1 MAALAVRNFM
11 RLSLKNLIFSILGL
25 CSILPSCSRSSGST
39 WEDTKTLG
47 RYIQRGSKLLFK
59 QNPDSRLI
67 EDIHDFRGP
76 SDEDYIPLNGNE
88 ILPVSANFSQM
99 EENAK
104 QLIREVPS
112 ASETNIPSIE
122 AFKNPA
128 NALASIFKT
137 VHFNTDDHVLRDHQY
152 LAVLD
157 NIANYMK
164 KHDNLYIFIL
174 GHCDERASE
183 AYNLALGTRR
193 ASYVRGLLI
202 KKGVNSEHVFTISF
216 GKELPIDTGHSQEAW
231 AKNRRAEFKIYEK
244 TPTISKGS
252 P

>member
-1 MAALAVRNFM
+1 MNF
-11 RLSLKNLIFSILGL
+11 SLKHLFFSVVGL
-25 CSILPSCSRSSGST
+25 SCLFTSCNRSSGST

-59 QNPDSRLI
+59 QNPDSKLI

-76 SDEDYIPLNGNE
+76 SEDDFIPLNGDE

-99 EENAK
+99 EETAK
-104 QLIREVPS
+104 QIVKDVPS
-112 ASETNIPSIE
+112 ASETSIPRIE
-122 AFKNPA
+122 SFKDPKND
-128 NALASIFKT
+128 LATVFKT
-137 VHFNTDDHVLRDHQY
+137 VHFNTDEHILRDHQY
-152 LAVLD
+152 LAVID

-164 KHDNLYIFIL
+164 KHTDLYVFIL

-202 KKGVNSEHVFTISF
+202 KKGIDPNHVFTISF
-216 GKELPIDTGHSQEAW
+216 GKELPIDLGHSQDSW

-244 TPTISKGS
+244 TS
-252 P
+252 PMNK